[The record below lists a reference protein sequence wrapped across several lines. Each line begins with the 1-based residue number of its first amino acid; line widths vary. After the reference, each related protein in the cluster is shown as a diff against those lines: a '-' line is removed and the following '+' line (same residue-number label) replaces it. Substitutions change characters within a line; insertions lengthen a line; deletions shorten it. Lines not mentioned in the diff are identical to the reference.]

1 MPPDAT
7 SPKEKR
13 KFVRLALSLPG
24 SLKLEKKKYRVRIQD
39 ISLKGALIEQ
49 EHSQND
55 DSSKLDLQ
63 ENSSG
68 HLVILADPE
77 DIPLLELD
85 VQILRN
91 QSGMIGLTWPT
102 IDLNNLTQLREILI
116 ANLANDELI
125 YRDLLELF
133 QAD

>member
-1 MPPDAT
+1 MSPDAI
-7 SPKEKR
+7 SPKEQR
-13 KFVRLALSLPG
+13 KFARLSLSLPG
-24 SLKLEKKKYRVRIQD
+24 SLKFEKRDYRVRIQD

-49 EHSQND
+49 EHTQND

-63 ENSSG
+63 KNSSG

-85 VQILRN
+85 VKILRN

-102 IDLNNLTQLREILI
+102 IDLDNLTQLREILI
-116 ANLANDELI
+116 ANLANEELI
-125 YRDLLELF
+125 DRDLLELF
-133 QAD
+133 HTD

>member
-1 MPPDAT
+1 MSPDAT
-7 SPKEKR
+7 SPKEQR
-13 KFVRLALSLPG
+13 KFARLALSLPG
-24 SLKLEKKKYRVRIQD
+24 SLKLENKKYRVRIQD

-55 DSSKLDLQ
+55 DFSKLDLQ
-63 ENSSG
+63 KNSSG

-91 QSGMIGLTWPT
+91 QAGMIGLTWPT
-102 IDLNNLTQLREILI
+102 IDLDNLTQLREILI
-116 ANLANDELI
+116 ANLANEELI
-125 YRDLLELF
+125 DRDLLELF
-133 QAD
+133 HTD

>member
-1 MPPDAT
+1 MSTDAAA
-7 SPKEKR
+7 SKENR
-13 KFVRLALSLPG
+13 KYARLTLSLPG
-24 SLKLEKKKYRVRIQD
+24 RLKISQEEYHVRIQD

-49 EHSQND
+49 AHSQNGN
-55 DSSKLDLQ
+55 SAALDLQ
-63 ENSSG
+63 KNSSG

-102 IDLNNLTQLREILI
+102 IDLDNLTQLREILV
-116 ANLANDELI
+116 ANLANEELI
-125 YRDLLELF
+125 ERDLFELF
-133 QAD
+133 RPA

>member
-1 MPPDAT
+1 MSQEAT
-7 SPKEKR
+7 SPKEQR
-13 KFVRLALSLPG
+13 KFTRLELSLPG
-24 SLKLEKKKYRVRIQD
+24 SLKLENKKYRVRIQD

-49 EHSQND
+49 EHGQND
-55 DSSKLDLQ
+55 DSSKLDFQ
-63 ENSSG
+63 KNSSG

-102 IDLNNLTQLREILI
+102 IDLDNLTQLREILI
-116 ANLANDELI
+116 ANLANEELI
-125 YRDLLELF
+125 DRDLIELF
-133 QAD
+133 HTD

>member
-1 MPPDAT
+1 MSPEAI
-7 SPKEKR
+7 SPKEQR
-13 KFVRLALSLPG
+13 KFARLSLSLPG
-24 SLKLEKKKYRVRIQD
+24 SLNFEKRDYRVRIQD

-49 EHSQND
+49 EHTQND

-63 ENSSG
+63 KNSSG

-91 QSGMIGLTWPT
+91 KSGMIGLTWPT
-102 IDLNNLTQLREILI
+102 IDLDNLTQLREILI
-116 ANLANDELI
+116 ANLANEELI
-125 YRDLLELF
+125 DRDLLELF
-133 QAD
+133 HTD